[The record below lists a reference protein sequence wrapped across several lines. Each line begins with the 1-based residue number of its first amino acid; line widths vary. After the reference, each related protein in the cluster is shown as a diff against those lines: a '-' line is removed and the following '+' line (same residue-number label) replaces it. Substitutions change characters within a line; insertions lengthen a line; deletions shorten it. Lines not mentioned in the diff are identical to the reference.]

1 MKKEE
6 NSSEEQKESHDDTQK
21 NKPKQDADKQDKN
34 QNQEEQDQKL
44 EQDYK
49 DLKQTLQRTHAD
61 FQNYKKR
68 VKKQKIQHTQ
78 QAQRKLMKDILPFL
92 DNMELAL
99 QNAGTYED
107 LKESMSNNFQ
117 QLLETLEKHG
127 LTQIQTKTYNPNQ
140 HEVILTQPTTN
151 KDKHNTIT
159 NNPRTGYKLHDNI
172 LRSAQVTVAQYKEEQ
187 ENE

>member
-1 MKKEE
+1 MTKEDTEKQEEKPEEETSQEKEE
-6 NSSEEQKESHDDTQK
+6 QQLQK
-21 NKPKQDADKQDKN
+21 
-34 QNQEEQDQKL
+34 
-44 EQDYK
+44 DYE

-68 VKKQKIQHTQ
+68 VQKQKMQQAQ

-107 LKESMSNNFQ
+107 LKQSMSNNYQ
-117 QLLETLEKHG
+117 QLLETLSKHG
-127 LTQIQTKTYNPNQ
+127 LTQIQTETYKPDL
-140 HEVILTQPTTN
+140 HEVILTQTTQN

-159 NNPRTGYKLHDNI
+159 NNPRTGYKLNDNV
-172 LRSAQVTVAQYKEEQ
+172 LRSAQVTVAQYKEEPQ
-187 ENE
+187 DE